1 MHCGRWAEAH
11 PTLDADAVMQLAFIL
26 YKYFLSYCGLQVTQR
41 LAHALGARWHSG
53 YVGKES
59 V

>member
-1 MHCGRWAEAH
+1 
-11 PTLDADAVMQLAFIL
+11 MQLAFIL
-26 YKYFLSYCGLQVTQR
+26 YKYFLSYCGLQASQR
-41 LAHALGARWHSG
+41 LAHALVARWHSG